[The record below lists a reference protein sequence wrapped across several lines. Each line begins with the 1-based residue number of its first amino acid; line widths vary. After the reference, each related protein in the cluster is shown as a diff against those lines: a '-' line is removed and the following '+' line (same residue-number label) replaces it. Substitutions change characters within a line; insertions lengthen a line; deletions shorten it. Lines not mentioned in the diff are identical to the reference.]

1 MKSIKKALII
11 MLILLVLY
19 GFFTY
24 KVSAAASV
32 TLTPISPSSVP
43 EPYTVFDVNI
53 TISDVTNLYAWQ
65 IVLWFRNDVLHAV
78 NATEGPF
85 LRQVGDTYFA
95 FLPENIVNSYNE
107 THGYIFVGCSGLWDP
122 ALGGANGTGVL
133 CTIKFNGTGIGLS
146 DLVIGNCPS
155 YITYL
160 EDHNENPI
168 SFDVTVTEVNIIP
181 EFQVMTIMLIML
193 LSSSFIMLRRKKRP
207 INFKQ

>member
-1 MKSIKKALII
+1 MRNIKKALIV
-11 MLILLVLY
+11 MPVLLVLF

-24 KVSAAASV
+24 KVSATSV
-32 TLTPISPSSVP
+32 TLTPISPPSVS

-65 IVLWFRNDVLHAV
+65 IVLWFQNDVLHAV

-85 LRQVGDTYFA
+85 LKQVGDTYFG
-95 FLPENIVNSYNE
+95 FQPENIVNDYNE

-122 ALGGANGTGVL
+122 ALGGANGTGGL

-168 SFDVTVTEVNIIP
+168 SFDVTVTEVNVIP
-181 EFQVMTIMLIML
+181 EFQLMTIALIML
-193 LSSSFIMLRRKKRP
+193 LSTSFIIFYKKKKP
-207 INFKQ
+207 LDLKP